1 MLAGRTGGSSSD
13 LSHFSALCQTGL
25 KVSLCRYFNETK
37 PVKICLKKERN
48 DPVSITT
55 FIRLGELFITT
66 RIYDQNP
73 PLTKEESYCVVTTL
87 MNGACRPLPLAQSS
101 QQQNSTVLVWVIIT
115 AQKPRGDSYTE
126 QVQRGLARSNCVFTS
141 SPV

>member
-1 MLAGRTGGSSSD
+1 MR
-13 LSHFSALCQTGL
+13 
-25 KVSLCRYFNETK
+25 E
-37 PVKICLKKERN
+37 KI
-48 DPVSITT
+48 PVSITT
-55 FIRLGELFITT
+55 FIRLDELFITA

-73 PLTKEESYCVVTTL
+73 PQTKEESYCVVTAL
-87 MNGACRPLPLAQSS
+87 MNCACRPLPLAQSS
-101 QQQNSTVLVWVIIT
+101 QQQHSTVLVWVIIT